1 MPNTRFLF
9 ALVFFLCLTA
19 GKSGAQSNEQPT
31 AADSLASLL
40 AKAPPD
46 TQRVNLL
53 TDYAWEIKE
62 TETGNAEKR
71 LNEAVTLAKQLGFKR
86 GESNAWNGLGV
97 VAEIRGNEELALV
110 HYQKA
115 IEIRRQIKDQ
125 RGMAGTFTNIGNV
138 YNDMGDF
145 SSSLRSHR
153 ESLDLYE
160 ELGDT
165 LRMARV
171 LVNTGE
177 VLQSAGLYEEAYSE
191 MDKARKLLHL
201 QPDRRVLAGVTTVMG
216 HVRFELDMYEP
227 ALDLYRQALEI
238 RLKIPDADP
247 ADVAEGWNNLGNAL
261 DELGD
266 IDSAILCY
274 KTALRI
280 YDELRDDLGKAS
292 VFTNLGDAYKHKKD
306 YDKAMFYL
314 EKAENI
320 RRELDDQPG
329 LEETYNVINDVVF
342 RKGNVEQSLEYI
354 QKYYDIA
361 VAINDLKYQQRA
373 FKDFSRAYAA
383 LGDFPKAYA
392 YRVRYDSLRYK
403 MLDEQRTLT
412 FERKDAL
419 FVDEKNK
426 NEVERQKQA
435 LERERLVT
443 YALLGGALA
452 LFLLVALLFN
462 RNRLRARANQA
473 LAAKNVVIEQEKE
486 RADIL
491 LKNILP
497 ETVAE
502 ELKTHNSVQPVR
514 YESVSVLF
522 TDFKGFTQIAERLSP
537 EDLVAELDACFRLFD
552 GICAKYG
559 LEKIKTIG
567 DAYMCAGG
575 LPEPNETHA
584 VDAVNAA
591 LEMQSKLAELMDQKA
606 REGKPRFDMRVG
618 IHTGPVVAGVVGS
631 HKFAYDIWGDAVN
644 TAARLEQSG
653 EPGRVNISEATYRLV
668 KDRFDCPFRGKLNAK
683 NKGEIAMYFVAGHR
697 VLKPARS

>member
-1 MPNTRFLF
+1 MC
-9 ALVFFLCLTA
+9 ALAFSLCLLA
-19 GKSGAQSNEQPT
+19 GKIGAQSNKPPT
-31 AADSLASLL
+31 VADSLATLL
-40 AKAPPD
+40 TKAPPD

-53 TDYAWEIKE
+53 TDYAWEINE
-62 TETGNAEKR
+62 TETGTAEKH
-71 LNEAVTLAKQLGFKR
+71 LNEAVVLAQKLGFKR

-97 VAEIRGNEELALV
+97 VAEIRGNKELALA

-115 IEIRRQIKDQ
+115 LDIRRQIKDR
-125 RGMAGTFTNIGNV
+125 RGMAGTLTNLGNV
-138 YNDMGDF
+138 YNDMGDVEN
-145 SSSLRSHR
+145 SVRSHR
-153 ESLDLYE
+153 ESLELYT

-171 LVNTGE
+171 HGNLSE
-177 VLQSAGLYEEAYSE
+177 VLQSVAFYEEAYAE
-191 MDKARKLLHL
+191 LFEARVLLEHH
-201 QPDRRVLAGVTTVMG
+201 PDRRILAGVLTLMG
-216 HVRFELDMYEP
+216 HVRFELDMYKEAHDWYSE
-227 ALDLYRQALEI
+227 ALQI
-238 RLKIPDADP
+238 RRNTSDEDP
-247 ADVAEGWNNLGNAL
+247 ANIAESWLNLGNAL
-261 DELGD
+261 DEIGSELD
-266 IDSAILCY
+266 SMVYTDSALVCY
-274 KTALRI
+274 QTSLSI
-280 YDELRDDLGKAS
+280 YEELNDDPGRAI
-292 VFTNLGDAYKHKKD
+292 VFTNLGDTYKHKKD

-329 LEETYNVINDVVF
+329 LAETYNVINDVVF

-354 QKYYDIA
+354 RKYYDIA
-361 VAINDLKYQQRA
+361 VDIGDLKYQQRA
-373 FKDFSRAYAA
+373 FRDFSRAYAA
-383 LGDFPKAYA
+383 LGDFSRAYT
-392 YRVRYDSLRYK
+392 YRVRYDSLRYA
-403 MLDEQRTLT
+403 MLDEQRTKT
-412 FERKDAL
+412 FELKDAL

-435 LERERLVT
+435 LERARLRT

-473 LAAKNVVIEQEKE
+473 LAAKNVVIEHEKE
-486 RADIL
+486 RADNL

-497 ETVAE
+497 ESVAE
-502 ELKTHNSVQPVR
+502 ELKTNNSVQPVR

-552 GICAKYG
+552 SICAKYG

-575 LPEPNETHA
+575 LPEPNVTHA
-584 VDAVNAA
+584 VDAVGAA
-591 LEMQSKLAELMDQKA
+591 LEMQSKLAELMNKKT

-653 EPGRVNISEATYRLV
+653 EPGRVNISEATYLLV
-668 KDRFDCPFRGKLNAK
+668 KDRFECQFRGNLSAK
-683 NKGEIAMYFVAGHR
+683 NKGEIAMYFVAGH
-697 VLKPARS
+697 

>member
-1 MPNTRFLF
+1 MSTLRFAPALLF
-9 ALVFFLCLTA
+9 LLCLYT
-19 GKSGAQSNEQPT
+19 GKLRAQSNEQPT
-31 AADSLASLL
+31 LSDSLAYLL

-53 TDYAWEIKE
+53 TDYAWEINE
-62 TETGNAEKR
+62 TETGIAEKH
-71 LNEAVTLAKQLGFKR
+71 LNEAVALAQKLGFKR

-97 VAEIRGNEELALV
+97 VAEIRGNKELALA
-110 HYQKA
+110 HYQEA
-115 IEIRRQIKDQ
+115 LEIRRQIKD
-125 RGMAGTFTNIGNV
+125 RRAIAGTLTNIGNT
-138 YNDMGDF
+138 YNDMGDVVN
-145 SSSLRSHR
+145 SVRSHR
-153 ESLDLYE
+153 ESLELYTDLA
-160 ELGDT
+160 DT

-177 VLQSAGLYEEAYSE
+177 VLQSAGLYEEAYNE
-191 MDKARKLLHL
+191 MDKARQLLYL

-227 ALDLYRQALEI
+227 ARDLYRQALEI

-261 DELGD
+261 DELDD

-274 KTALRI
+274 ETALRI
-280 YDELRDDLGKAS
+280 YEDLRDELGKAS
-292 VFTNLGDAYKHKKD
+292 VFTNLGDTYKHKKD

-314 EKAENI
+314 EKAVNI

-329 LEETYNVINDVVF
+329 LAETYNVINDVVF

-354 QKYYDIA
+354 RKYYDIA
-361 VAINDLKYQQRA
+361 VATEDLKYQQRA
-373 FKDFSRAYAA
+373 FRDFSRAYAA
-383 LGDFPKAYA
+383 LGDFLNAYT
-392 YRVRYDSLRYK
+392 YRVRYDSLRYE
-403 MLDEQRTLT
+403 MLNEQRSLA

-435 LERERLVT
+435 LERERLIT

-486 RADIL
+486 RADNL

-502 ELKTHNSVQPVR
+502 ELKTHNKVQPVR

-575 LPEPNETHA
+575 LPEPNDTHA
-584 VDAVNAA
+584 VDAVGAA
-591 LEMQSKLAELMDQKA
+591 LDMQSKLAELMDQKA
-606 REGKPRFDMRVG
+606 LEGKPRFDMRVG

-653 EPGRVNISEATYRLV
+653 EPGRVNISEATYELV
-668 KDRFDCPFRGKLNAK
+668 KDQFECTFRGKLSAK
-683 NKGEIAMYFVAGHR
+683 NKGEIAMYFVVGH
-697 VLKPARS
+697 